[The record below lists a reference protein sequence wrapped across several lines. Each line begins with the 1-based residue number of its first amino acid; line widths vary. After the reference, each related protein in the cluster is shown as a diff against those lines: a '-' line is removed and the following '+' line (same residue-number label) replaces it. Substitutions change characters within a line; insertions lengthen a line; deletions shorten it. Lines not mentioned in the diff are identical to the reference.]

1 MTTLEEAW
9 GSNFK
14 DDMKKYKKIT
24 NKYRDKKI
32 QKSMLQE
39 HDQGITSEAWNPQS
53 VEALHGLQSETDN
66 GFKHYTLNNDTIN
79 ENITIEIKD
88 DKLKNHL
95 KKYSK
100 EYQSLYVSNIIR
112 KYIMSETPQEPENIE
127 FYSNYDHY
135 ENNENNDDIL
145 LVIVMFLLMILLGE
159 KLLR

>member
-32 QKSMLQE
+32 QKSMLQDN
-39 HDQGITSEAWNPQS
+39 DQRIPRDAWNPQS
-53 VEALHGLQSETDN
+53 VEALHGLQSDADN
-66 GFKHYTLNNDTIN
+66 GFKHYTLNNDAIN
-79 ENITIEIKD
+79 ENICIEIKD
-88 DKLKNHL
+88 EKLKNHL

-112 KYIMSETPQEPENIE
+112 KYIISETPQEDEKIE
-127 FYSNYDHY
+127 FYSKYGHY
-135 ENNENNDDIL
+135 ENNDDIL
-145 LVIVMFLLMILLGE
+145 LVIVAFLLLILLGE